1 MGFDIDQNDDVTMSA
16 ADLASLVGERDA
28 LASKIADLVK
38 VCEISLQYIEAVC
51 FNTENPKKRKN
62 YAEAVRIIR
71 AAILKA
77 GST

>member
-1 MGFDIDQNDDVTMSA
+1 MSFDQDPHDEITMA
-16 ADLASLVGERDA
+16 ASDLASLIGERDA
-28 LASKIADLVK
+28 LVFKIADLVK

-62 YAEAVRIIR
+62 YMEAVRIIR

-77 GST
+77 SSA

>member
-1 MGFDIDQNDDVTMSA
+1 MGFDLDQNDEVTISA
-16 ADLASLVGERDA
+16 SDLAILIGERDA

-62 YAEAVRIIR
+62 YAEAVKIIR

-77 GST
+77 SSA